1 MKIIFNYLKNKN
13 FLVTGLLM
21 LFSLVSYGQMSI
33 ITPGAPALQSFTI
46 GSTATAALPS
56 GFKVGNPAF
65 PGVYSSGFT
74 ATTLAAGTSGA
85 GIIGT
90 TGGCY
95 NFSNGVTATST
106 DRAVG
111 FLNSGTFTSPRDL
124 MLQIQ
129 NNTGG
134 VISDLA
140 ITFDYEKYRS
150 GTRSFTW
157 TFFKGTDGSTWSA
170 VNSGDQVYAADFNNT
185 TISNPPT
192 SINKSINIT
201 GLSIPNGGFYYFKW
215 TFTGLGGSTN
225 GQAIGVDNVSIT
237 ATTPTPAISLSSIP
251 NFTTIGGVTAPTQ
264 TYTVS
269 GANLTQGITLT
280 PTNSNFEISTDGL
293 SFGVTP
299 IVIPQVSGTIN
310 PTLIYVRMIPTSV
323 GTFTGSITHITSG
336 ATTQTQ
342 NLTGNVVPSTW
353 YSVASGNING
363 AAVWSS
369 TPSGS
374 PDPIAYSKFRSDVSL
389 IIQSSHIVA
398 LPASLGAT
406 NVKDLTITSGAKL
419 WRNSSSTANMV
430 YLNVYGNITN
440 NGEIGNGT
448 TFDAVGINI
457 EGNCNFTGIGNHNI
471 GRVRK
476 NTSSL
481 TSSLT
486 ISTDSINIRFPGLGL
501 YNAFDNTQFN
511 VIVPTGKKLTL
522 PNGEFSLC
530 SANGTGNNSN
540 MNLTVNGNLTALG
553 SGTSFLINLN
563 PSSLPAS
570 PIDNTNSSNLNIGS
584 VGKLKVRNLD
594 VRQTSVMSININ
606 SGGNVY
612 VYGNMRMFAGTLITN
627 NGLTI
632 ENGGNLLSGTGFT
645 YPYTPSGGNVSGNV
659 KVKKVGDTNY
669 GTYNYWSSPITNST
683 LQPIVTAGQ
692 MAGSAMNTY
701 QYDPTTST
709 TNPQSGW
716 INVPPSTLMIPGK
729 GYITTGAGSVT
740 FNGPVNEST
749 INFPISQ
756 GTNSNFNLVGNPYPS
771 TLTTSGF
778 LTTNG
783 LSALYLWDD
792 DQSYGVDYQQ
802 GDYIVVGVLGTVTG
816 SQTTPSATVTG
827 VSPCQSFFI
836 ESTNSSVTFNNTMR
850 ATTQSTFFEDSTI
863 QRFWLNVSNTNN
875 SFRDMLI
882 AFVEDATMERDTQY
896 DAVPLNGVNP
906 TFDFWSKST
915 DNYDLRIQAVPYIT
929 DNISIPLGFN
939 SNTSVEHTIS
949 LGDIENIDPTIL
961 FILEDRTLNIFHSLR
976 QSDYTFAL
984 SGSEL
989 GSERFI
995 LHIKRPVI
1003 LAGNITNCLGSGG
1016 EITINGP
1023 SDWVY
1028 SFNGQIGQLSDT
1040 TETILQ
1046 DITGGVYSVTLYNGS
1061 YMVNQSVEVTSP
1073 TPVLINI
1080 NDMMSS
1086 VYVGEEFTLS
1096 YELQGSDS
1104 ATIYYGDNT
1113 NITYSQTH
1121 SYSEPGVYS
1130 VVVMSNNSECSAIDQ
1145 TTINVIYNV
1154 LSVERLDSKN
1164 NFYPNPSNGLIY
1176 INSNTKSSVRIY
1188 NSIGQLVK
1196 HELVTTQIDLSD
1208 LITGF
1213 YTIVI
1218 NGNIN
1223 KLIINK

>member
-1 MKIIFNYLKNKN
+1 MS
-13 FLVTGLLM
+13 V
-21 LFSLVSYGQMSI
+21 VSYGQMSI
-33 ITPGAPALQSFTI
+33 TAPGVAAVQNFTI

-56 GFKVGNPAF
+56 GFKVGNT
-65 PGVYSSGFT
+65 GVYSVGT
-74 ATTLAAGTSGA
+74 AAATLAAGTTGLGILTGTSG
-85 GIIGT
+85 GGT
-90 TGGCY
+90 Y
-95 NFSNGVTATST
+95 NFGNGITASAT

-111 FLNSGTFTSPRDL
+111 FLTTGGFTSPRDL

-150 GTRSFTW
+150 GSRSFTW

-170 VNSGDQVYAADFNNT
+170 VNSGDQVYAADANNT
-185 TISNPPT
+185 VISNPPT
-192 SINKSINIT
+192 TISKSVNIT

-215 TFTGLGGSTN
+215 TFTGLAGSTN
-225 GQAIGVDNVSIT
+225 GQAIGVDNVSVT
-237 ATTPTPAISLSSIP
+237 ATLPTPAISLSSIP

-264 TYTVS
+264 TYTVA

-280 PTNSNFEISTDGL
+280 PINSNFEISTDGV

-299 IVIPQVSGTIN
+299 IIIPQVGGVVN

-336 ATTQTQ
+336 AVTQTQ

-398 LPASLGAT
+398 LVSLAPT
-406 NVKDLTITSGAKL
+406 NLKDLTINSGGKL

-457 EGNCNFTGIGNHNI
+457 EGNCNFTGVGNHNI
-471 GRVRK
+471 GRLRK

-481 TSSLT
+481 TSTLT
-486 ISTDSINIRFPGLGL
+486 ISTDSINVRFPGLGL

-511 VIVPTGKKLTL
+511 VIIPTGKKLTL

-530 SANGTGNNSN
+530 STNGTGNNSN

-563 PSSLPAS
+563 PTSLPAS

-594 VRQTSVMSININ
+594 VRQTSVMSFNIN

-612 VYGNMRMFAGTLITN
+612 IYGSMRMFAGTLITN

-692 MAGSAMNTY
+692 MAGSAINTY
-701 QYDPTTST
+701 QYDPTTAT

-716 INVPPSTLMIPGK
+716 VNVPPSTLMTPGK

-749 INFPISQ
+749 INLPISQ

-771 TLTTSGF
+771 TLTPSGF
-778 LTTNG
+778 LTANG

-792 DQSYGVDYQQ
+792 DQSYGVNYQQ

-836 ESTNSSVTFNNTMR
+836 ESTNPSVTFNNTMR
-850 ATTQSTFFEDSTI
+850 ATTQSTFFEDSTL
-863 QRFWLNVSNTNN
+863 QRFWLNVSNNNN
-875 SFRDMLI
+875 SFSDMLI
-882 AFVEDATMERDTQY
+882 AFVEDATMDRDIQY
-896 DAVPLNGVNP
+896 DAIPMGGVNP
-906 TFDFWSKST
+906 TFDFWSKSA
-915 DNYDLRIQAVPYIT
+915 DNYDLKIQAVPYIT

-939 SNTSVEHTIS
+939 SNTIGEHTIS
-949 LGDIENIDPTIL
+949 LGNIENIDPTIL
-961 FILEDRTLNIFHSLR
+961 FILEDRTLNVFHSLR
-976 QSDYTFAL
+976 QSDYTFTL

-1003 LAGNITNCLGSGG
+1003 VSGGMTNCLGSGG
-1016 EITINGP
+1016 DVTING
-1023 SDWVY
+1023 SYGWIY
-1028 SFNGQIGQLSDT
+1028 SFNNQIFGQLSDT
-1040 TETILQ
+1040 AETTLQ
-1046 DITGGVYSVTLYNGS
+1046 DITAGVYNLTLYNGS
-1061 YMVNQSVEVTSP
+1061 YIVNQSVEVTSP
-1073 TPVLINI
+1073 TLVSISI
-1080 NDMMSS
+1080 YDTTTS

-1096 YELQGSDS
+1096 YNLQGADS

-1113 NITYSQTH
+1113 DITYSQTH
-1121 SYSEPGVYS
+1121 TYNEPGVYS
-1130 VVVMSNNSECSAIDQ
+1130 VVVMSSNSECSAIAQ

-1154 LSVERLDSKN
+1154 LSVENIENKN
-1164 NFYPNPSNGLIY
+1164 YFYPNPTNGVIY
-1176 INSNTKSSVRIY
+1176 VNSNTKSSVKIY
-1188 NSIGQLVK
+1188 NSVGQLVK
-1196 HELVTTQIDLSD
+1196 DEMVTTQMDLND
-1208 LITGF
+1208 LITGI
-1213 YTIVI
+1213 YIISI
-1218 NGNIN
+1218 NGSTNKLFIN
-1223 KLIINK
+1223 K

>member
-1 MKIIFNYLKNKN
+1 MKTIINYLRSKTCI
-13 FLVTGLLM
+13 VTGLLLLM
-21 LFSLVSYGQMSI
+21 SVVSYGQMSI
-33 ITPGAPALQSFTI
+33 TTPGVAVVQQFTI

-56 GFKVGNPAF
+56 GFKVGNT
-65 PGVYSSGFT
+65 GVYSVGT
-74 ATTLAAGTSGA
+74 AATTLAAGTSGA

-225 GQAIGVDNVSIT
+225 GQAIGVDNVSVT

-264 TYTVS
+264 TYTVA

-280 PTNSNFEISTDGL
+280 PSNSNFEISTDGV

-299 IVIPQVSGTIN
+299 IIIPQVSGTIN
-310 PTLIYVRMIPTSV
+310 PTLIYVRMSPTTV
-323 GTFTGSITHITSG
+323 GTFTGSITHTTLG
-336 ATTQTQ
+336 AVTQTQ
-342 NLTGNVVPSTW
+342 NLTGNVVPSLW

-374 PDPIAYSKFRSDVSL
+374 PDPIAHTKFRPDVSL
-389 IIQSSHIVA
+389 IIQNGHTI
-398 LPASLGAT
+398 LLASFPT
-406 NVKDLTITSGAKL
+406 NNLKDLTINSGGKL
-419 WRNSSSTANMV
+419 WRNSSSTSNMV

-457 EGNCNFTGIGNHNI
+457 EGNCNFTGVGIHNI

-481 TSSLT
+481 TSTLT
-486 ISTDSINIRFPGLGL
+486 ISTDSINVRFPGLGL

-511 VIVPTGKKLTL
+511 VIIPTGKKLTL

-530 SANGTGNNSN
+530 STNGTGNNSN

-563 PSSLPAS
+563 PSSLPTS

-594 VRQTSVMSININ
+594 VRQTSVMSFNIN

-659 KVKKVGDTNY
+659 KIKKVGDTNY
-669 GTYNYWSSPITNST
+669 GTYNFWSSPITNST

-692 MAGSAMNTY
+692 LAGSAMNTY
-701 QYDPTTST
+701 QYDPTTAT

-716 INVPPSTLMIPGK
+716 VNTPPSTLMTPGK

-749 INFPISQ
+749 INLPITQ

-771 TLTTSGF
+771 TLTPSGF
-778 LTTNG
+778 LTANG

-792 DQSYGVDYQQ
+792 DQSYGADYQQ

-816 SQTTPSATVTG
+816 SQTTPSAVVTG

-836 ESTNSSVTFNNTMR
+836 ESTNPSVTFNNTMR
-850 ATTQSTFFEDSTI
+850 STIQSTFFEDSII

-875 SFRDMLI
+875 SFSNMLI
-882 AFVEDATMERDTQY
+882 AFVEDATMERDVQY
-896 DAVPLNGVNP
+896 DAIPMGGVSP
-906 TFDFWSKST
+906 TFDFWSKSA
-915 DNYDLRIQAVPYIT
+915 DNYDLRIQAVPHIT

-939 SNTSVEHTIS
+939 SNTIGDHTIS
-949 LGDIENIDPTIL
+949 LGNIENIDTTIL

-976 QSDYTFAL
+976 QSDYTFTL
-984 SGSEL
+984 SSSEL

-1003 LAGNITNCLGSGG
+1003 VSGNVTNCLGSGG

-1028 SFNGQIGQLSDT
+1028 SFNEQIGQLSDT
-1040 TETILQ
+1040 TETTLQ
-1046 DITGGVYSVTLYNGS
+1046 NIPAGTYNVILYNGS

-1073 TPVLINI
+1073 TPVSISI
-1080 NDMMSS
+1080 ND
-1086 VYVGEEFTLS
+1086 VLTPIYVGEEFTLS
-1096 YELQGSDS
+1096 YDLQGSDS

-1113 NITYSQTH
+1113 NITDSQTH
-1121 SYSEPGVYS
+1121 SYNEPGIYS
-1130 VVVMSNNSECSAIDQ
+1130 VVVMSNNSECSAIGQ
-1145 TTINVIYNV
+1145 TTINVIYNI
-1154 LSVERLDSKN
+1154 LSVEKLENKN
-1164 NFYPNPSNGLIY
+1164 YFYPNPTNGVIY
-1176 INSNTKSSVRIY
+1176 INSNTKSSVKIY
-1188 NSIGQLVK
+1188 NSVGQLIK
-1196 HELVTTQIDLSD
+1196 DEFVTTQMNLND
-1208 LITGF
+1208 LITGM
-1213 YTIVI
+1213 YIISV
-1218 NGNIN
+1218 NGSTNKLFIN
-1223 KLIINK
+1223 K